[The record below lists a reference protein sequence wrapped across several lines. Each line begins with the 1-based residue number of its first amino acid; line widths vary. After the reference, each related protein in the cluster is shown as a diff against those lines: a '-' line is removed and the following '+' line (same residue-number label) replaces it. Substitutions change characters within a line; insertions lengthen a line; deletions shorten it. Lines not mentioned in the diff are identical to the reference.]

1 MSLPYC
7 TAEDIARKID
17 QPADRIDADE
27 RTRFE
32 TRARAASQRWDR
44 ETGSPARQI
53 RVGAT
58 DRKATWE
65 THDSPSRSGFPLT
78 ISLNNGDIQPLDSS
92 AGDAIEVRTG
102 RDSYED
108 VTGEEGDEWVIDNRR
123 GQLKLFRFLVRR
135 LQFEGPDER
144 LVRLTYRHGALGGS
158 RDEGAATALTSSV
171 TSGDTTLPTSDPSAF
186 PATPFIAGL
195 GASAGFEHVR
205 VEEID
210 TGTGGVTVARGVE
223 QTDTDSH
230 PEGAIL
236 QYVPPSVRE
245 AVAAR
250 AAVPV
255 VLDDDAR
262 TAVPDD
268 GQLTSRTDRA
278 DELREQYRDAAR
290 SNSDVLTL

>member
-1 MSLPYC
+1 MPLPYC
-7 TAEDIARKID
+7 TPEDIARKID
-17 QPADRIDADE
+17 QPPDRIDADE
-27 RTRFE
+27 RTRFG
-32 TRARAASQRWDR
+32 TRAQTASQRWDR

-53 RVGAT
+53 RVGAA

-65 THDSPSRSGFPLT
+65 THDSPGRSGFPLV

-92 AGDAIEVRTG
+92 VGDAIEVRTG
-102 RDSYED
+102 RDSFED
-108 VTGEEGDEWVIDNRR
+108 ITDEEGDEWVLDNRR
-123 GQLKLFRFLVRR
+123 GQLKLYRFLVRR

-158 RDEGAATALTSSV
+158 RDEGAATTLSSSV
-171 TSGDTTLPTSDPSAF
+171 TSVDTTLSTSDPAAF
-186 PATPFIAGL
+186 PTAPFVAGL
-195 GASAGFEHVR
+195 GTSAGFEHVR

-210 TGTGGVTVARGVE
+210 SGAGTVTVTRGVA
-223 QTDTDSH
+223 QTEADSH

-250 AAVPV
+250 AAVPI

-278 DELREQYRDAAR
+278 EELREQYRDAAR

>member
-1 MSLPYC
+1 MPLPYC

-17 QPADRIDADE
+17 QPPDRIESAE
-27 RTRFE
+27 RSRYE

-65 THDSPSRSGFPLT
+65 IHDAPRRSGFPLV
-78 ISLNNGDIQPLDSS
+78 ISLNNGDIQPLNSN

-108 VTGEEGDEWVIDNRR
+108 ITDEEGDEWVLNNRR
-123 GQLKLFRFLVRR
+123 GQVKLFRFLVRR

-158 RDEGAATALTSSV
+158 RDEGAATTLTASV
-171 TSGDTTLPTSDPSAF
+171 TGGDTTLPTSDPSAF
-186 PATPFIAGL
+186 PATPFVAGL
-195 GASAGFEHVR
+195 GTSAGFEHVR

-210 TGTGGVTVARGVE
+210 SGTGDVTVVRGVA
-223 QTDTDSH
+223 QTDADTH
-230 PEGAIL
+230 PDGATL

-250 AAVPV
+250 AAVPI

-278 DELREQYRDAAR
+278 DELREQYRAAAR

>member
-1 MSLPYC
+1 MPLPYC
-7 TAEDIARKID
+7 TPEDIARKID
-17 QPADRIDADE
+17 QPPGRIDAAE
-27 RTRFE
+27 RSRFE

-53 RVGAT
+53 RVGT
-58 DRKATWE
+58 VDRKATWE
-65 THDSPSRSGFPLT
+65 THDAPSRSGFPLV
-78 ISLNNGDIQPLDSS
+78 ISLNNGDIQPLNLS

-108 VTGEEGDEWVIDNRR
+108 VTDEEGDEWVLDNRR

-135 LQFEGPDER
+135 LHFEGPDER

-158 RDEGAATALTSSV
+158 RSEGAATTLTASV
-171 TSGDTTLPTSDPSAF
+171 TSGDTTLPTSDPVAF
-186 PATPFIAGL
+186 PATPFVAGL
-195 GASAGFEHVR
+195 GTTAGFEHVR
-205 VEEID
+205 VTDIN
-210 TGTGGVTVARGVE
+210 TGTGDVTVARGVE
-223 QTDTDSH
+223 QTDADSH
-230 PEGAIL
+230 PDGATL
-236 QYVPPSVRE
+236 QYVPPSIRE

-268 GQLTSRTDRA
+268 GQLTSRSDRA
-278 DELREQYRDAAR
+278 DELREQYQDVAR

>member
-1 MSLPYC
+1 MPLPYC
-7 TAEDIARKID
+7 TPEDIARKID
-17 QPADRIDADE
+17 QPPGRIDADE
-27 RTRFE
+27 RTRFS

-65 THDSPSRSGFPLT
+65 THDSPSRSGFPLV
-78 ISLNNGDIQPLDSS
+78 ISLNNGDIQPLNASV
-92 AGDAIEVRTG
+92 GDALEVRTG

-108 VTGEEGDEWVIDNRR
+108 VTSEEGDEWVLDNRR

-135 LQFEGPDER
+135 LHFEGPDER

-158 RDEGAATALTSSV
+158 RDEGAATTLSSSV
-171 TSGDTTLPTSDPSAF
+171 TSVDTTLSTSDPSAF
-186 PATPFIAGL
+186 PATPFVAGL
-195 GASAGFEHVR
+195 GTSAGFEHVR

-210 TGTGGVTVARGVE
+210 SGAGTVTVTRGVQ
-223 QTDTDSH
+223 QTEADSH

>member
-1 MSLPYC
+1 MPLPYC
-7 TAEDIARKID
+7 TPEDIARKID
-17 QPADRIDADE
+17 QPPDQLNTDQ

-32 TRARAASQRWDR
+32 TRTRAASQRWDR
-44 ETGSPARQI
+44 ETGSPARQV

-108 VTGEEGDEWVIDNRR
+108 ITDEEGDEWVLDNRR

-135 LQFEGPDER
+135 LHFEGPDER

-158 RDEGAATALTSSV
+158 RDEGAATTLESSV
-171 TSGDTTLPTSDPSAF
+171 TSGDTTLPTSDPSTF
-186 PATPFIAGL
+186 PATPFVAGL
-195 GASAGFEHVR
+195 GTSAGFEHVR

-210 TGTGGVTVARGVE
+210 IGTGDVTVARGVA
-223 QTDTDSH
+223 QTESDSH
-230 PEGAIL
+230 PDGATL

>member
-1 MSLPYC
+1 MPLPYC
-7 TAEDIARKID
+7 TPEDIARKID
-17 QPADRIDADE
+17 QPPGRIDADE
-27 RTRFE
+27 RTRFG

-44 ETGSPARQI
+44 ETGSPSRQI
-53 RVGAT
+53 RVGAA

-65 THDSPSRSGFPLT
+65 THDSPSRSGFPLV

-102 RDSYED
+102 RDSFED
-108 VTGEEGDEWVIDNRR
+108 ITDEEGDEWVLDNRR
-123 GQLKLFRFLVRR
+123 GQLKLYRFLVRR

-158 RDEGAATALTSSV
+158 RDEGAATTLSSSV
-171 TSGDTTLPTSDPSAF
+171 TSGDTTLSTNDPAAF
-186 PATPFIAGL
+186 PATPFVAGL
-195 GASAGFEHVR
+195 GTSAGFEHVR

-210 TGTGGVTVARGVE
+210 GGAGTVTVARGVQ
-223 QTDTDSH
+223 QTGADSH
-230 PEGAIL
+230 PEGTIL

-250 AAVPV
+250 AAVPI

-278 DELREQYRDAAR
+278 EELREQYRDAAR

>member
-1 MSLPYC
+1 MPLPYC
-7 TAEDIARKID
+7 TPEDIARKID
-17 QPADRIDADE
+17 QPPGQLNSADRG
-27 RTRFE
+27 RFE

-44 ETGSPARQI
+44 ETGSPARQV
-53 RVGAT
+53 RVGAA

-65 THDSPSRSGFPLT
+65 VHDSPDRSGFPLV
-78 ISLNNGDIQPLDSS
+78 ISLNNGDIQPLDPA

-108 VTGEEGDEWVIDNRR
+108 VTDEEGDEWVIDNRR

-135 LQFEGPDER
+135 LHFEGPDER

-158 RDEGAATALTSSV
+158 RDEGAATTLTSSV
-171 TSGDTTLPTSDPSAF
+171 TGGDTTLPTSDPSAF
-186 PATPFIAGL
+186 PATPFVAGL
-195 GASAGFEHVR
+195 GTSAGFEHVR
-205 VEEID
+205 VTDID
-210 TGTGGVTVARGVE
+210 TETGDVTVVRGVE
-223 QTDTDSH
+223 QTDADTH
-230 PEGAIL
+230 PDGATL
-236 QYVPPSVRE
+236 QYVPPSLRE